1 MYAFLHRALGQ
12 KPEQLTEWNGAIIC
26 APNTGRGEV
35 DVHFGTELSGALLG
49 NALEQ
54 LIAWRRSLDP
64 ILSQRKAT
72 RPDDITVTTDFSALQ
87 AQLSPDSKIAQP
99 APKGTAKSP
108 SGQLNLH
115 F

>member
-35 DVHFGTELSGALLG
+35 DVHFGKELSDALLG